1 MSLVEIS
8 IFTPTYNRAGIL
20 KACYDSLL
28 KQTSK
33 NFVWI
38 IVDDGSTDETEALI
52 KEWQK
57 GDSISIL
64 YLKQGN
70 SGKHVA
76 HNNAVK
82 VCTTPYILILD
93 SDDTLTPDCIETLYR
108 YLPKLSS
115 DGISGIIGNRYKNTD
130 GKCHGT
136 IMPSGLEYA
145 SGIELYQT
153 HGVTGDTLRLYK
165 TSVLREFLLLL
176 MYQLKSHDTGQN
188 LMIYNIHNLSNRRPL
203 NNESN
208 YER

>member
-1 MSLVEIS
+1 MNL
-8 IFTPTYNRAGIL
+8 
-20 KACYDSLL
+20 C
-28 KQTSK
+28 Q
-33 NFVWI
+33 
-38 IVDDGSTDETEALI
+38 
-52 KEWQK
+52 
-57 GDSISIL
+57 
-64 YLKQGN
+64 
-70 SGKHVA
+70 
-76 HNNAVK
+76 
-82 VCTTPYILILD
+82 
-93 SDDTLTPDCIETLYR
+93 TLYR